1 VTALTSE
8 LRRRL
13 AGAVRAV
20 RAVRPAAP
28 QHPLSIAV
36 FPKDSNPYQRN
47 LYDALAQQGVTI
59 SYVGAHTGSRTTNL
73 GLLPLE
79 LAVRRLRGAQILHL
93 HWVWGFMLTGADRWM
108 PMRRLTGVWYAAIL
122 AWARLIGLR
131 IVWTLHN
138 VLPHERLFVD
148 DVAARRRLL
157 RACDLVIAHSEGS
170 LEALTQQVGTPR
182 HACVIPHGPVRDR
195 PTRLERPD
203 GDAPLSL
210 LFFGLVAR
218 YKGVEDLLAA
228 LIEVAGETTLS
239 LTIAGDCVDA
249 GLRPAVQ
256 ELAASLP
263 GRVTLRLERIPDDDL
278 ETLFAGHDAMILPYR
293 RATTSG
299 AAILGCEM
307 GMPIIISDLPA
318 FRDIPAIRTAPGP
331 EPLAATLRRLDAMD
345 RAELQALGATA
356 LEWAR
361 QRVTWT
367 DVARHTRAELESLLA
382 PATEPA
388 AVRS

>member
-1 VTALTSE
+1 MT
-8 LRRRL
+8 
-13 AGAVRAV
+13 
-20 RAVRPAAP
+20 
-28 QHPLSIAV
+28 PLSIVV
-36 FPKDSNPYQRN
+36 FPKDTNPYQRN
-47 LYDALAQQGVTI
+47 LYDALAQEGVRI
-59 SYVGAHTGSRTTNL
+59 SYAGAHTGSRTANL
-73 GLLPLE
+73 ATLPLE
-79 LAVRRLRGAQILHL
+79 LAVRRLGGARILHL

-108 PMRRLTGVWYAAIL
+108 PMRRLTGVWYAAVL

-157 RACDLVIAHSEGS
+157 RACDLVIAHSEAS
-170 LEALTQQVGTPR
+170 LEALTEQVGTPR

-195 PTRLERPD
+195 QTRLDRPQR
-203 GDAPLSL
+203 DAPLSL

-218 YKGVEDLLAA
+218 YKGVEDLLEALRRVAA
-228 LIEVAGETTLS
+228 ETTLT

-256 ELAASLP
+256 ELAATLP
-263 GRVTLRLERIPDDDL
+263 GRVQLRLERIADDDL
-278 ETLFAGHDAMILPYR
+278 EALFAGHDAMILPYR

-331 EPLAATLRRLDAMD
+331 EPLAATLRRVDAMD
-345 RAELQALGATA
+345 RCELRALGAGA
-356 LEWAR
+356 LQWAR
-361 QRVTWT
+361 QRVTWA
-367 DVARHTRAELESLLA
+367 DVARQTRAELESLLA
-382 PATEPA
+382 LATEPA

>member
-1 VTALTSE
+1 MTALTSE

-20 RAVRPAAP
+20 RPSESQP
-28 QHPLSIAV
+28 PLSIVV

-47 LYDALAQQGVTI
+47 LYDALAQQGVGI
-59 SYVGAHTGSRTTNL
+59 SYAGAHTGSRTANL
-73 GLLPLE
+73 ALLPLE
-79 LAVRRLRGAQILHL
+79 LAVRRLRGAQVLHL

-108 PMRRLTGVWYAAIL
+108 PMRRLTGVWYSAVL

-157 RACDLVIAHSEGS
+157 RACDLVIAHSEPS
-170 LEALTQQVGTPR
+170 LEALSAQVGTPR

-195 PTRLERPD
+195 QTAVDRPG

-218 YKGVEDLLAA
+218 YKGVEDVLEA
-228 LIEVAGETTLS
+228 LREVAAETTLT
-239 LTIAGDCVDA
+239 LTIAGDCVDSS
-249 GLRPAVQ
+249 LRPSVQ

-263 GRVTLRLERIPDDDL
+263 GRVTLRLGRIPDHDL
-278 ETLFAGHDAMILPYR
+278 ESLFAGHDAMILPYR

-318 FRDIPAIRTAPGP
+318 FRDIPAIRAAPGP
-331 EPLAATLRRLDAMD
+331 EAFAATLRRVDAMD
-345 RAELQALGATA
+345 RTELHALGASA

-367 DVARHTRAELESLLA
+367 DVARHTRAEMEALLP

-388 AVRS
+388 VVRS

>member
-1 VTALTSE
+1 MTALTSE

-20 RAVRPAAP
+20 RPSGSQP
-28 QHPLSIAV
+28 PLSIVV

-47 LYDALAQQGVTI
+47 LYDALAQQGVRI
-59 SYVGAHTGSRTTNL
+59 SYAGAHTGSRTTNL
-73 GLLPLE
+73 ALLPLE
-79 LAVRRLRGAQILHL
+79 LAVRRLRGAQVLHL

-108 PMRRLTGVWYAAIL
+108 PMRRLTGVWYSAVL
-122 AWARLIGLR
+122 AWTRLIGLR

-148 DVAARRRLL
+148 DVASRRRLL
-157 RACDLVIAHSEGS
+157 RACDLVIAHSEAS
-170 LEALTQQVGTPR
+170 LEALSQQVGTPR

-195 PTRLERPD
+195 QTALDRPG

-218 YKGVEDLLAA
+218 YKGVEDVLEA
-228 LIEVAGETTLS
+228 LREVAAETTLT

-249 GLRPAVQ
+249 SLRPSVQ
-256 ELAASLP
+256 ELAASLL
-263 GRVTLRLERIPDDDL
+263 GRVTLRLQRIPDDDL
-278 ETLFAGHDAMILPYR
+278 ESLFAGHDAMILPYR

-318 FRDIPAIRTAPGP
+318 FRDIPAIRATPGP
-331 EPLAATLRRLDAMD
+331 EALAATLRRVDAMD
-345 RAELQALGATA
+345 RAELDALGASA

-361 QRVTWT
+361 QRVTWA
-367 DVARHTRAELESLLA
+367 DVARHTRAEMESLLT

-388 AVRS
+388 TVRS